1 MGVVLNGLAQT
12 LLVPALVAPTGVLQT
27 HGVQVIDVDSV
38 SHVQSALGEHVAIQF
53 RALTHGPRFS
63 LWVSLKGGNM
73 FVKFRNDLKFQQF
86 LQLSVLFFYFAIQ
99 SFKEIDISTQPKL
112 QSLGFLRQFLNL
124 IVFGFM
130 TRSMYRLQN
139 YYQ

>member
-1 MGVVLNGLAQT
+1 
-12 LLVPALVAPTGVLQT
+12 
-27 HGVQVIDVDSV
+27 
-38 SHVQSALGEHVAIQF
+38 
-53 RALTHGPRFS
+53 
-63 LWVSLKGGNM
+63 M

-130 TRSMYRLQN
+130 TRSMYRLLPVKN
-139 YYQ
+139 N